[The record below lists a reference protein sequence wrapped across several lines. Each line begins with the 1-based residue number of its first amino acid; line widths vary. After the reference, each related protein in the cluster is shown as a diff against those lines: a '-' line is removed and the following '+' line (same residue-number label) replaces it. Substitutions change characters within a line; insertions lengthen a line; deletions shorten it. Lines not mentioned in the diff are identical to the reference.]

1 MIEATATR
9 KLILRKS
16 FDLIY
21 ENGYEA
27 TSLEEIQA
35 SSKVSMAAINFYFL
49 TKEEIGLA
57 IIDELIY
64 PEVFEGIIKPLVETV
79 DVIEEIYAMMQ
90 SFLLDAT
97 FFKVEFGCPAV
108 NLVEEMAQ
116 NNKRFHQS
124 LSLMIMEWQYAL
136 KSALDRWKEYGRLK
150 NDVDTANV
158 ALFIIS
164 CYLGIRNT
172 GKLYGKVCYE
182 IYLRELKRYL
192 YSLED

>member
-164 CYLGIRNT
+164 GYLGIRNT
-172 GKLYGKVCYE
+172 GKLYGKGCYE